1 MARKEII
8 IQLQAYSD
16 AAGKYDPNAPLM
28 GNEDNW
34 FVDDDLS
41 DDIPGRFNAG
51 EDVALS
57 DVGCLMVVADGMGG
71 MNAGEVAS
79 QIAIDTV
86 NEYFAPGKITPA
98 MASSHENRRE
108 ILDRLIKDADKRI
121 KTEARVNPDHAGM
134 GSTII
139 IAWIVGE
146 EMTLSWCGDS
156 RAYRWNPKF
165 GIEPLSTDHSYV
177 QQLVNQ
183 GVITYADTFDHPQG
197 NLVTRSLGD
206 PNNGAKP
213 ESRRFDVYQNDV
225 ILLCSDGLS
234 GVLRDKKTPNPN
246 GGFYPGENIEELI
259 AANADSME
267 KCSSELMRAA
277 EQADWYDNVTVLLC
291 KIKEGGKK
299 VPEKVKV
306 RDNEGP
312 GPGLVK
318 AVEAK
323 GVKPQKLYMLVGA
336 SVILIGIICSLIYFF
351 VIRDTSDKSAI
362 KLNDIESVDGKIIEG
377 SDVKIDDPKTAVP
390 DGVKAGKDK
399 SKEGRVKPDEKN
411 EEGQDDNSR
420 EKGLTEQLAGE
431 NGSIV
436 STKPEPQEGNTTSGE
451 LTPTVQ
457 EEVIKPK
464 KQETDQKWKNELL
477 SELAGLQVPNEL
489 NGYKQRIIE
498 QINSEGSDRESCQK
512 NIKNLKNRITYYNR
526 LIKYNGKIAPTGI
539 PIYNTLMRAITDPK
553 QKYDPAKWEEVF
565 TRLNGHVLDK
575 YKSDFG
581 IN

>member
-41 DDIPGRFNAG
+41 DDIPGRFKAG
-51 EDVALS
+51 KDVVLS

-86 NEYFAPGKITPA
+86 NEYFEPGKITPE

-121 KTEARVNPDHAGM
+121 KTEAHVNPDHAGM

-213 ESRRFDVYQNDV
+213 ESRKFDIYQNDI

-246 GGFYPGENIEELI
+246 GGFYPGENIEDLI
-259 AANADSME
+259 AVNADSME

-277 EQADWYDNVTVLLC
+277 EQADWYDNVTVILC

-299 VPEKVKV
+299 VPDKVKV

-312 GPGLVK
+312 GLVK
-318 AVEAK
+318 VDEAK
-323 GVKPQKLYMLVGA
+323 GIKSQKLYMLVGA
-336 SVILIGIICSLIYFF
+336 SVLLIGIICSLLYLF
-351 VIRDTSDKSAI
+351 VIRDKSDKPAI
-362 KLNDIESVDGKIIEG
+362 TLNDTESVEGKVVEG
-377 SDVKIDDPKTAVP
+377 SDVRHDEPQRKDQNTVKVVNEERKDVKPNDKRGSGEAKSEGISFSDGIKAFDNVVIDTTKGQVEEKKDSELSPVQNELTDSKPRDESQAWRANFILKIENMKIPEDLTAYKRRVIEYI
-390 DGVKAGKDK
+390 K
-399 SKEGRVKPDEKN
+399 SK
-411 EEGQDDNSR
+411 DND
-420 EKGLTEQLAGE
+420 K
-431 NGSIV
+431 
-436 STKPEPQEGNTTSGE
+436 
-451 LTPTVQ
+451 
-457 EEVIKPK
+457 
-464 KQETDQKWKNELL
+464 
-477 SELAGLQVPNEL
+477 
-489 NGYKQRIIE
+489 
-498 QINSEGSDRESCQK
+498 ESCQK
-512 NIKNLKNRITYYNR
+512 NVANLEKRIDYYNR
-526 LIKYNGKIAPTGI
+526 LIKYKDKIHKDGKS
-539 PIYNTLMRAITDPK
+539 IYDSFMREIIDVNSNCDPEK
-553 QKYDPAKWEEVF
+553 CKKLFSE
-565 TRLNGHVLDK
+565 LDK
-575 YKSDFG
+575 CVLPKFKKDFD
-581 IN
+581 IK